1 MLSLQYLNKRLK
13 KSHIEQIQN
22 NYNIKYTTMKKEIE
36 NKINIMIKTFNDDI
50 SAFLNNM
57 QEVAEQ
63 KQQLKSLENK
73 ESEVES
79 LREKIKDSIHEKTKL
94 RREIELLRIENNRLK
109 YYSNTN
115 NNVNSSRKKLFSP
128 SATSR
133 ENAYQ
138 PLNTVSNFHSS
149 LITSPKNKPKDN
161 NSILIKTEKK
171 EKKERKEIKDSRLF
185 KSPQVEQFKKT
196 KKKLSISNV
205 ENNKTKGID
214 RKKEK
219 TKTLLSFS
227 TSQIINKKN
236 LNYGSSKNLMKKNKI
251 TYRSNKDFN
260 KTTNNSLLGKKILN
274 ANKKEAAKSLFNQ
287 KKELSKTK
295 TESENLVVDKIKQSE
310 EYSSEKYSSS
320 SSEESI
326 KSKSKI
332 TIEDID
338 DEEQT
343 MIEDEISEMNF
354 IEEEILSVME
364 QIKEFKEQNFEING
378 NNENIINNENFENT
392 ENLVNNGNSINN
404 GLT

>member
-57 QEVAEQ
+57 QDVAEQ

-115 NNVNSSRKKLFSP
+115 GNVNSSRKKLFSP

-133 ENAYQ
+133 ENPYQ

-171 EKKERKEIKDSRLF
+171 EKKERKEKKDSRLF
-185 KSPQVEQFKKT
+185 KSPQIEQLKKT
-196 KKKLSISNV
+196 KKKLSITNV

-227 TSQIINKKN
+227 TSQIINKKNN

-274 ANKKEAAKSLFNQ
+274 VNKKETTKSSFNQ

-295 TESENLVVDKIKQSE
+295 IESENFVADKIKQSE

-320 SSEESI
+320 SSEESN
-326 KSKSKI
+326 KSKI
-332 TIEDID
+332 SIEYND

-343 MIEDEISEMNF
+343 MIDDEISEMNF

-378 NNENIINNENFENT
+378 NNENIINNENFGNN
-392 ENLVNNGNSINN
+392 ENLVNNENIINN

>member
-57 QEVAEQ
+57 QDVAEQ

-115 NNVNSSRKKLFSP
+115 GNVNSSRKKLFSP

-133 ENAYQ
+133 ENPYQ

-171 EKKERKEIKDSRLF
+171 EKKERKEKKDSRLF
-185 KSPQVEQFKKT
+185 KSPQIEQLKKT

-236 LNYGSSKNLMKKNKI
+236 NLNYGSSKNLMKKNKI

-274 ANKKEAAKSLFNQ
+274 VNKKETTKSSFNQ

-295 TESENLVVDKIKQSE
+295 IESENFVADKIKQSE

-320 SSEESI
+320 SSEESN
-326 KSKSKI
+326 KSKI
-332 TIEDID
+332 SIEDND

-343 MIEDEISEMNF
+343 MIDDEISEMNF

-378 NNENIINNENFENT
+378 NNENIINNENFGNN
-392 ENLVNNGNSINN
+392 ENLVNNENIINN

>member
-57 QEVAEQ
+57 QDVAEQ

-115 NNVNSSRKKLFSP
+115 GNVNSSRKKLFSP

-133 ENAYQ
+133 ENPYQ

-171 EKKERKEIKDSRLF
+171 EKKERKEKKDSRLF
-185 KSPQVEQFKKT
+185 KSPQIEQLKKT

-236 LNYGSSKNLMKKNKI
+236 NLNYGSSKNLMKKNKI

-274 ANKKEAAKSLFNQ
+274 VNKKETTKSSKNK

-295 TESENLVVDKIKQSE
+295 IESENFVADKIKQSE

-320 SSEESI
+320 SSEESN
-326 KSKSKI
+326 KSKI
-332 TIEDID
+332 SIEYND

-343 MIEDEISEMNF
+343 MIDDEISEMNF

-364 QIKEFKEQNFEING
+364 QIKEFKEQNFEIHG
-378 NNENIINNENFENT
+378 NNENIINNENFGNN
-392 ENLVNNGNSINN
+392 ENLVNNENIINN

>member
-57 QEVAEQ
+57 QDVAEQ

-115 NNVNSSRKKLFSP
+115 GNVNSSRKKLFSP

-133 ENAYQ
+133 ENPYQ

-171 EKKERKEIKDSRLF
+171 EKKERKEKKDSRLF
-185 KSPQVEQFKKT
+185 KSPQIEQLKKT
-196 KKKLSISNV
+196 KKQLSISNV

-227 TSQIINKKN
+227 TSQIINKKNN

-274 ANKKEAAKSLFNQ
+274 VNKKETTKSSFNQ

-295 TESENLVVDKIKQSE
+295 IESENFVADKIKQSE

-320 SSEESI
+320 SSEESN
-326 KSKSKI
+326 KSKI
-332 TIEDID
+332 SIEYND

-343 MIEDEISEMNF
+343 MIDDEISEMNF

-364 QIKEFKEQNFEING
+364 QIKEFKDQNFEING
-378 NNENIINNENFENT
+378 NNENIINNENFGNN
-392 ENLVNNGNSINN
+392 ENLVNNENIINN

>member
-57 QEVAEQ
+57 QDVAEQ

-115 NNVNSSRKKLFSP
+115 GNVNSSRKKLFSP

-133 ENAYQ
+133 ENPYQ

-171 EKKERKEIKDSRLF
+171 EKKERKEKKDSRLF
-185 KSPQVEQFKKT
+185 KSPQIEQLKKT

-236 LNYGSSKNLMKKNKI
+236 NLNYGSSKNLMKKNKI

-274 ANKKEAAKSLFNQ
+274 VNKKETTKSSFNQ

-295 TESENLVVDKIKQSE
+295 IESENFVADKIKQSE

-320 SSEESI
+320 SSEESN
-326 KSKSKI
+326 KSKI
-332 TIEDID
+332 SIEYND

-343 MIEDEISEMNF
+343 MIDDEISEMNF

-378 NNENIINNENFENT
+378 NNENIINNENFGNN
-392 ENLVNNGNSINN
+392 ENLVNNENIINN

>member
-57 QEVAEQ
+57 QDVAEQ

-133 ENAYQ
+133 ENPYQ

-171 EKKERKEIKDSRLF
+171 EKKERKEKKDSRLF
-185 KSPQVEQFKKT
+185 KSPQIEQLKKT

-236 LNYGSSKNLMKKNKI
+236 NLNYGSSKNLMKKNKI

-274 ANKKEAAKSLFNQ
+274 VNKKETTKSSFNQ

-295 TESENLVVDKIKQSE
+295 IESENFVADKIKQSE

-320 SSEESI
+320 SSEESN
-326 KSKSKI
+326 KSKI
-332 TIEDID
+332 SIEYND

-343 MIEDEISEMNF
+343 MIDDEISEMNF

-378 NNENIINNENFENT
+378 NNENIINNENFGNN
-392 ENLVNNGNSINN
+392 ENLVNNENIINN

>member
-57 QEVAEQ
+57 QDVAEQ

-115 NNVNSSRKKLFSP
+115 GNVNSSRKKLFSP

-133 ENAYQ
+133 ENPYQ

-171 EKKERKEIKDSRLF
+171 EKKERKEKKDSRLF
-185 KSPQVEQFKKT
+185 KSPQIEQLKKT

-205 ENNKTKGID
+205 ENNRTKGID

-227 TSQIINKKN
+227 TSQIINKKNN

-274 ANKKEAAKSLFNQ
+274 VNKKETTKSSFNQ

-295 TESENLVVDKIKQSE
+295 IESENFVADKIKQSE

-320 SSEESI
+320 SSEESN
-326 KSKSKI
+326 KSKI
-332 TIEDID
+332 SIEYND

-343 MIEDEISEMNF
+343 MIDDEISEMNF

-378 NNENIINNENFENT
+378 NNENIINNENFGNN
-392 ENLVNNGNSINN
+392 ENLVNNENIINN